1 MPANRLN
8 EMLHGL
14 CRAGLL
20 HPTPERSD
28 AQLLED
34 HVVRRDA
41 VALEAIVRRH
51 GPMVWG
57 VCQRLLANHHD
68 IEDAFQATFLV
79 LVRRAASVRH
89 REQLANWLHGVAR
102 QTALKARA
110 TACRKGAR
118 ERQVNEM
125 PEHAAPP
132 EAANDLRPMLDH
144 ELSLLP
150 ETYRAVLVLCDLEGQ
165 TRKAAARIL
174 GLAEGT
180 VASRLARA
188 RTLLAKRL
196 ARHGT
201 ALSGAALAAVLAQE
215 AAAVPSA
222 VLVATIGAVHSL
234 AAGQTLAAGVISA
247 RAIALTE
254 GVVRGMLFKKLKA
267 MTMVLLVLGMMAVS
281 GAMLGSRTTAE
292 DHVAAQKGPAQ
303 PPAPQRNPPK
313 ATPDAPP
320 VDLKRIPRKLLK
332 EPGYGG
338 QKHWYCLLGFGPRA
352 ETKVWLVHD
361 PGNDWFDAKDDM
373 LYVDRNGN
381 GDLTEPGEA
390 IHPTLRTV
398 ERLLFMGGMP
408 PSYKVTLPTF
418 RIAVVG
424 DKAQYTDLAIVSHGF
439 YGDRPSYTISVKI
452 NGKHTQTTTG
462 GTLQFG
468 TSPEEAPVVHF
479 DGPLTLHL
487 QRGAGLTIL
496 PGDEK
501 DLTAGKKETL
511 IAMLGSKGLGTG
523 TFAAFDADYPPAEVN
538 PTAEVVFSSG
548 DRQEP
553 PFTAKCGL
561 GQRCCGIQF
570 RGELRVPLAAT
581 GTARVKLSLP
591 NWPGHRVTPA
601 EFAVPVVQAPKQT
614 GRLAPL
620 PEAGIVPT
628 DIAHGM
634 TKRQV
639 LDYVKADWR
648 GALSV
653 PDATMQ
659 AKDIWDITEPWPI
672 ARGTH
677 FIRVQFQGGLVEDVC
692 ETWLAN

>member
-1 MPANRLN
+1 MLANRLN

-20 HPTPERSD
+20 HRTPERSD

-34 HVVRRDA
+34 HIVRRDA
-41 VALEAIVRRH
+41 AALEAIVRRH

-57 VCQRLLANHHD
+57 VCRRLLASHHD
-68 IEDAFQATFLV
+68 AEDAFQATFLV
-79 LVRRAASVRH
+79 MVRKAASVRH

-110 TACRKGAR
+110 TAGRKAAR
-118 ERQVNEM
+118 ERQVSEM
-125 PEHAAPP
+125 PEHAAHP
-132 EAANDLRPMLDH
+132 ETSNELRPMLDH

-150 ETYRAVLVLCDLEGQ
+150 ESYRAVLVLCDLEGQ
-165 TRKAAARIL
+165 TRKAAASIL
-174 GLAEGT
+174 GLPAGT

-188 RTLLAKRL
+188 RALLAKRL
-196 ARHGT
+196 ARHGP
-201 ALSGAALAAVLAQE
+201 AFSGGALAALLAQE

-222 VLVATIGAVHSL
+222 VLAGTIGAVHAL
-234 AAGQTLAAGVISA
+234 AAGQAVAAGAISA

-267 MTMVLLVLGMMAVS
+267 MTMVLLVLSVMVVG
-281 GAMLGSRTTAE
+281 GAMLGSRTTAG
-292 DHVAAQKGPAQ
+292 DPVATGRTRTQ
-303 PPAPQRNPPK
+303 PPPTRQTDTPKAAPQVPV
-313 ATPDAPP
+313 
-320 VDLKRIPRKLLK
+320 VDLKVISHKLFR

-338 QKHWYCLLGFGPRA
+338 QRHWYCLLVFGPRA

-390 IHPTLRTV
+390 IAPTLRTV

-408 PSYKVTLPTF
+408 PSYTVTLPTF
-418 RIAVVG
+418 RTAAVG
-424 DKAQYTDLAIVSHGF
+424 GKGRYTDLAIVSHGF

-452 NGKHTQTTTG
+452 NGKHAQTTTG

-487 QRGAGLTIL
+487 HRGTGLTIL

-523 TFAAFDADYPPAEVN
+523 TFAAFDADFPPVDVN
-538 PTAEVVFSSG
+538 PAAEVVFSSN
-548 DRQEP
+548 DPREP
-553 PFTAKCGL
+553 PFTAKCDL
-561 GQRCCGIQF
+561 SQRCCGMQF
-570 RGELRVPLAAT
+570 RGQLRVPFTAA
-581 GTARVKLSLP
+581 GTARVKLSLS
-591 NWPGHRVTPA
+591 NWSAHRVTPA
-601 EFAVPVVQAPKQT
+601 EFAVPVVQPPKKT
-614 GRLAPL
+614 SRLGPI

-634 TKRQV
+634 TKKQV

-648 GALSV
+648 GAHSV
-653 PDATMQ
+653 PDAAMQ

-677 FIRVQFQGGLVEDVC
+677 FIRVQFQGGLVEDAC
-692 ETWLAN
+692 ET